1 MNQQQADQLIEK
13 YLNGSASADE
23 RHLIENWYA
32 SQSEKRLLSDTDDF
46 EHLYAELLKKTL
58 IKANIKPRKGI
69 IRLWP
74 VIAAAASIVLAVTI
88 SIYFYKKEL
97 PDLTASA
104 PHRKAPVRDV
114 SPGSNKAMLTL
125 ASGQRI
131 MLTGAQNGRLASDNN
146 VVIDKTADGQLRY
159 QGGSANSEKVNYNT
173 MTTPRGG
180 QYNVILA
187 DGTKVFLN
195 AESSITFPTDFKGN
209 DRTVR
214 LEGEAYFEV
223 AHNPLKPFRVIS
235 NHQTIEVLGT
245 HFNVHSYPDERLI
258 KTTLLEGSV
267 KIISGAKTTMLKP
280 GQQAQLDASS
290 TQLGIN
296 ISEVNTEEAVA
307 WKNGLFE
314 FNNSSIEDVM
324 QSAAR
329 WYDLDVSYADHP
341 SDIKI
346 TGSMSRNVNLSG
358 LINLLEFEGAKFRIN
373 GKSVKVLN

>member
-13 YLNGSASADE
+13 YLNGSATSHE
-23 RHLIENWYA
+23 RQLVESWYA
-32 SQSEKRLLSDTDDF
+32 SQSEKRFLSDEDDF
-46 EHLYAELLKKTL
+46 EHLQAELFEKTL
-58 IKANIKPRKGI
+58 IRANIKARKKI
-69 IRLWP
+69 VRLWP
-74 VIAAAASIVLAVTI
+74 MIAAAASIILAVTI
-88 SIYFYKKEL
+88 TVYFYTKTQ
-97 PDLTASA
+97 PALTVNAL
-104 PHRKAPVRDV
+104 HHKAPVHDV
-114 SPGSNKAMLTL
+114 LPGGNKAMLTL
-125 ASGQRI
+125 ANGQQI
-131 MLTGAQNGRLASDNN
+131 MLTGARNGRLASDND
-146 VVIDKTADGQLRY
+146 VAIDKTADGQLKY
-159 QGGSANSEKVNYNT
+159 QGGKANSVKVNYNT

-195 AESSITFPTDFKGN
+195 AESSITYPTEFNGN

-214 LEGEAYFEV
+214 LDGEAYFEV
-223 AHNPLKPFRVIS
+223 AHNASKPFRVIS

-245 HFNVHSYPDERLI
+245 HFNVHNYRDEQLV

-267 KIISGAKTTMLKP
+267 KITSGANTATLKP
-280 GQQAQLDASS
+280 GQQARLDASEK
-290 TQLGIN
+290 QLGID

-307 WKNGLFE
+307 WKNGLFD
-314 FNNSSIEDVM
+314 FNNSSIKEVM

-358 LINLLEFEGAKFRIN
+358 LINLLEFEGARFRIN
-373 GKSVKVLN
+373 GKSIKVLN